1 MHPGVSYEVLEN
13 QRKTKVRRGELSGF
27 KKSRGIEKPPEE
39 QIKSEG
45 FHVSNKKKLNKYN
58 INIIQR

>member
-1 MHPGVSYEVLEN
+1 MVVSYEDLEN
-13 QRKTKVRRGELSGF
+13 QRKMKVGRGELSGF

-45 FHVSNKKKLNKYN
+45 FNLN
-58 INIIQR
+58 

>member
-1 MHPGVSYEVLEN
+1 MKVGGGEV
-13 QRKTKVRRGELSGF
+13 SGF

-45 FHVSNKKKLNKYN
+45 FHLN
-58 INIIQR
+58 

>member
-1 MHPGVSYEVLEN
+1 MGVRYEVLEN
-13 QRKTKVRRGELSGF
+13 QRKMKVGRGEVSGF

-45 FHVSNKKKLNKYN
+45 FNLN
-58 INIIQR
+58 